1 MGASTAAAAASGM
14 PGGSACSTSW
24 GSRWSPAHKID
35 REDNAK
41 QVVEWVG
48 EVGTGVPAAPLEGPV
63 GQLQG
68 QKHATTTRQV
78 GGKRGVKLHNI
89 GPPLCRPKG
98 CTRFRP
104 STHPARR

>member
-48 EVGTGVPAAPLEGPV
+48 WGRACLRHRLRVQLVSCRARNTLQPHAKLGGSEG
-63 GQLQG
+63 
-68 QKHATTTRQV
+68 
-78 GGKRGVKLHNI
+78 
-89 GPPLCRPKG
+89 
-98 CTRFRP
+98 
-104 STHPARR
+104 